1 METSDIREY
10 GNLNHWGIIASGN
23 SPLVPLILKWRPL
36 LYVPKHHHIHQHS
49 PYDFVLCGCL
59 VTKLSINYLLNYIFT
74 CWSFPLSNEIHKNKH
89 YVCLDHYCISCS
101 WYSAGYVTSWRKC
114 PTHSLIIQHC
124 CVCLPA
130 CQASTP
136 YVWAEEALLKESY
149 RCQAMNAPRSSR
161 RQGLWGS
168 RDKYYSSSLASYVGE
183 LWGVRPTAGLHS
195 SDLSTKLLDKA
206 SFIGCLP
213 FSSHSLPDVSWA
225 PLPIK
230 PLTVRS
236 LARGQL
242 PEEPKLRWSLLTRWL
257 LSQLLICF
265 IKQVIISLSLYPCP
279 PLPRL
284 LCKMPSLLHQVVA
297 WLQGYKVHE
306 EPAWTVLCLVPC
318 PSKELG
324 HSRGRVK
331 CLEKDFLIA
340 YLDLKNPKS
349 ALVIPEVGPYPEGK
363 HSAFNER

>member
-1 METSDIREY
+1 MPD
-10 GNLNHWGIIASGN
+10 
-23 SPLVPLILKWRPL
+23 
-36 LYVPKHHHIHQHS
+36 
-49 PYDFVLCGCL
+49 
-59 VTKLSINYLLNYIFT
+59 
-74 CWSFPLSNEIHKNKH
+74 
-89 YVCLDHYCISCS
+89 
-101 WYSAGYVTSWRKC
+101 
-114 PTHSLIIQHC
+114 
-124 CVCLPA
+124 
-130 CQASTP
+130 
-136 YVWAEEALLKESY
+136 VWAEEALLKESY

-206 SFIGCLP
+206 FFIGCLP

-265 IKQVIISLSLYPCP
+265 IKQVIISESSPLSPSPPP
-279 PLPRL
+279 PLQNALP
-284 LCKMPSLLHQVVA
+284 PSPGCCMAPGIQGA
-297 WLQGYKVHE
+297 WR
-306 EPAWTVLCLVPC
+306 ACLNCVVPC
-318 PSKELG
+318 SMP
-324 HSRGRVK
+324 
-331 CLEKDFLIA
+331 I
-340 YLDLKNPKS
+340 
-349 ALVIPEVGPYPEGK
+349 
-363 HSAFNER
+363 

>member
-23 SPLVPLILKWRPL
+23 SPLVLLILKWRPL

-114 PTHSLIIQHC
+114 PTHSLTIQHC

-136 YVWAEEALLKESY
+136 DVWAEVALLKESY

-168 RDKYYSSSLASYVGE
+168 RDKYYSISLASQVGE

-195 SDLSTKLLDKA
+195 GDLNTKLLEKA
-206 SFIGCLP
+206 FFIGCLP
-213 FSSHSLPDVSWA
+213 FPSHSLPDVSWA

-230 PLTVRS
+230 PLTIRS

-257 LSQLLICF
+257 LSQLLIWF
-265 IKQVIISLSLYPCP
+265 IKQVIISLSLHPCP
-279 PLPRL
+279 PRRPALPPL
-284 LCKMPSLLHQVVA
+284 KNALPPSPGCCMAPGMQGA
-297 WLQGYKVHE
+297 WR
-306 EPAWTVLCLVPC
+306 ACLNCVVPC
-318 PSKELG
+318 SMP
-324 HSRGRVK
+324 
-331 CLEKDFLIA
+331 I
-340 YLDLKNPKS
+340 
-349 ALVIPEVGPYPEGK
+349 
-363 HSAFNER
+363 